1 MHATQTTPQ
10 RSQHQTSRIARWMG
24 WVAVAGIVGMVLP
37 VQAQEGLLRTQVIDL
52 RPGWNAVY
60 LEVDPVATAP
70 ADVFGSLPIDVV
82 ATYTEASSGSQY
94 VKNPTVNMLQSYGWA
109 VWYAPARSDAFLSNL
124 FGILGSK
131 SYLILARTN
140 ATLSVTGIP
149 AYIATAWQPN
159 AYTLVGFNLVPS
171 DEPTFAQFFRGSTA
185 HRHNRI
191 YRMVDG
197 VWRQVVNPAGTTM
210 RAGEAYWIYS
220 DGRSDYNGPL
230 DVSTGTRFGVMLD
243 AASGSQVIFRNR
255 TDHPIAFTVDHLAAP
270 SQPIPLS
277 TPVSAVDQ
285 STGDTGTLYIHYE
298 AGTFTQSFPALAG
311 GQSIRWPLE
320 LRSRDAGNATMHSL
334 LKITSDMGTAAYV
347 PVTATRDGQ

>member
-1 MHATQTTPQ
+1 
-10 RSQHQTSRIARWMG
+10 
-24 WVAVAGIVGMVLP
+24 MVLP

-171 DEPTFAQFFRGSTA
+171 AEPTFAQFFRGSTA